1 MVTGISLFSDWKH
14 GLAKPRDSRVPV
26 LRVLPALAVI
36 LQFCQCGQKS
46 SHGTPDSWKSR
57 K

>member
-14 GLAKPRDSRVPV
+14 GLTKPRDSRVRV

-46 SHGTPDSWKSR
+46 SHGTLDSRKSR